1 MSTGKV
7 IITLIIIAVLI
18 AGGAY
23 FTGYF
28 DEPVVEVETDTD
40 SDATPAAN

>member
-1 MSTGKV
+1 MSTSNI
-7 IITLIIIAVLI
+7 IITVVILLLII

-28 DEPVVEVETDTD
+28 DQGAVVVEDVEGTE
-40 SDATPAAN
+40 